1 MKSHLVY
8 SFELQV
14 GDKVKLDNE
23 ITHVIGVAQN
33 KKKVI
38 IHLSNGKTL
47 KVGRDE
53 SFEKVEL

>member
-1 MKSHLVY
+1 VY

-14 GDKVKLDNE
+14 GDRIKLDSYS
-23 ITHVIGVAQN
+23 THVIGVAQN

-53 SFEKVEL
+53 SFEKIEL